1 MAPAVIDLKQADDP
15 RDAVHRAV
23 EALAAGKLVAV
34 PTETVYGIA
43 ASALLPEAVEHLI
56 EAKQR
61 DRKPLTLA
69 IKSADD
75 ALDYVPNMSPLA
87 IRLARRCWPGPLT
100 LVVRDAHP
108 DSVLCRLPEAVQNYL
123 MPNGTIGLR
132 VPGHQIALQTLRLSA
147 GPLVLTSANLSGQPD
162 SITAQQVAEQLGDSV
177 DLILDDGTCRFGQ
190 PSTVV
195 LVDGNHFKVL
205 REGAVSRQTLHQLT
219 FYLALVVCTGNTC
232 RSPMAELILRRG
244 LAKRVGCQP
253 NELESRGISVR
264 SAGIAALPG
273 GQPSPQAVDVM
284 QQMEMDLSR
293 HSSQPVTEHLVKHA
307 DIILT
312 MTEGHR
318 QALIAQWPDLAT
330 RTYMYST
337 ENRDISDPIGMSQ
350 DVYRECARQLES
362 HTEHWVDVILE
373 QALAEQDQ

>member
-1 MAPAVIDLKQADDP
+1 MPAAVIDLKQADDP

-123 MPNGTIGLR
+123 MPDGTIGLR

-350 DVYRECARQLES
+350 DVYRECARKLES
-362 HTEHWVDVILE
+362 RTEHWVDVILE

>member
-43 ASALLPEAVEHLI
+43 ASALLPEAVENLVQ
-56 EAKQR
+56 AKQR
-61 DRKPLTLA
+61 DNRPLTLA

-100 LVVRDAHP
+100 LVVRDTHP
-108 DSVLCRLPEAVQNYL
+108 DSVLSRLPEAVQNYVL
-123 MPNGTIGLR
+123 PCGTVGLR
-132 VPGHQIALQTLRLSA
+132 VPGHEVALQTLRLSA
-147 GPLVLTSANLSGQPD
+147 GPLVLTSANVSGQPAA
-162 SITAQQVAEQLGDSV
+162 INAQQVIEQMGDSL

-190 PSTVV
+190 PSSVIQV
-195 LVDGNHFKVL
+195 EGNRFTVL
-205 REGAVSRQTLHQLT
+205 REGAVTRQTLEQLT

-232 RSPMAELILRRG
+232 RSPMGESILRRA
-244 LAKRVGCQP
+244 LSHRLGCDDA
-253 NELESRGISVR
+253 ELESHGISVR
-264 SAGIAALPG
+264 SAGIAAMPG
-273 GQPSPQAVDVM
+273 GRASPQAVDVM
-284 QQMEMDLSR
+284 RGLCMDLTR
-293 HSSQPVTEHLVKHA
+293 HSSQPVSEHLVRHA

-312 MTEGHR
+312 MTSGHR

-330 RTYMYST
+330 RTFMYST
-337 ENRDISDPIGMSQ
+337 DNRDISDPIGMSEE
-350 DVYRECARQLES
+350 VYRECARQMEAN
-362 HTEHWVDVILE
+362 TEHWVNIIID
-373 QALAEQDQ
+373 QALQGQEV